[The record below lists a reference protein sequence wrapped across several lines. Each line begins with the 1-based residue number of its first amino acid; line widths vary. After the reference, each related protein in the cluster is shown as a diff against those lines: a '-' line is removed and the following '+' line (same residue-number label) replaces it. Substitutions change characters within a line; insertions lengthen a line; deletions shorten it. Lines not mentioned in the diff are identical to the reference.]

1 MSLKM
6 SKIPQEREVI
16 VWTEAAPA
24 RLWEQWSSGHEHH
37 LPLLP
42 ILPGRHGLENL
53 TRQNDEHRAEQQMR
67 QEMEGDHT
75 SLPGKSNS
83 ELGQA
88 RPELGEGVRGLSLDG
103 SLEFYLNCRYFK
115 AWK

>member
-1 MSLKM
+1 MVSLKM

-24 RLWEQWSSGHEHH
+24 RLREQWSSGHDHH

-53 TRQNDEHRAEQQMR
+53 TRHNDEHRAEQQMR
-67 QEMEGDHT
+67 QEMEGDHA
-75 SLPGKSNS
+75 SPRQNQL
-83 ELGQA
+83 
-88 RPELGEGVRGLSLDG
+88 
-103 SLEFYLNCRYFK
+103 
-115 AWK
+115 